1 MDRSPENGSSA
12 TRASPFFKANILWTY
27 FAAFFP
33 LTVHKTVELEPSFV
47 LKTKAKAKPKDAAET
62 ESTKQPVK
70 VKAANGGT
78 SAVSA
83 AAATV
88 VEKVKEDVKDPL
100 DSDWSNASTLASST
114 TTSVIGRIN
123 SLETETDGTEISD
136 DGDTTATSTKANS
149 PTASSNGNG
158 QCTPSLDIIQSST
171 EFAKTDDGGAG
182 SLGIYIFMKDFFFWL
197 LSFLPI
203 IPKSWTGANTDQYER
218 TGKQYIFGYHP
229 HGIIGMGAMGG
240 IATEGA
246 NWSKMFPGVRVS
258 LLTLINQFQIPLYR
272 EYLLALGLA
281 SVSRRSCISL
291 LNKGQ
296 SICIVLGG
304 AQESLVARPGTM
316 DLILEKRKGFVKL
329 AMAVGNTSLVPILGF
344 GENDLYDQVQNDPS
358 SKLFQIQTFLKNKIG
373 FTLPLMHARGIFN
386 YDFGI
391 IPYRRPINIVV
402 GHPIEV
408 PKIEKPTEA
417 QVLHYHGLYV
427 EALFALFDA
436 HKDKF
441 HKDLTGQYPNCV
453 YQDIKAVA

>member
-1 MDRSPENGSSA
+1 M
-12 TRASPFFKANILWTY
+12 L
-27 FAAFFP
+27 
-33 LTVHKTVELEPSFV
+33 
-47 LKTKAKAKPKDAAET
+47 KPKAPLEL
-62 ESTKQPVK
+62 KPPK
-70 VKAANGGT
+70 VRSARTGKAGAVNAGKAA
-78 SAVSA
+78 
-83 AAATV
+83 
-88 VEKVKEDVKDPL
+88 VEEETVKDPL
-100 DSDWSNASTLASST
+100 DSDWSNTSTLASST
-114 TTSVIGRIN
+114 TTSVIGRTN
-123 SLETETDGTEISD
+123 SLETEADAGATETEISD
-136 DGDTTATSTKANS
+136 GDTTTAPSTKASS
-149 PTASSNGNG
+149 PTAAAS
-158 QCTPSLDIIQSST
+158 TPSLEITQSST
-171 EFAKTDDGGAG
+171 EFLTEDDAG
-182 SLGIYIFMKDFFFWL
+182 SLGIYIFLKDFFFWV
-197 LSFLPI
+197 LSLLPI
-203 IPKSWTGANTDQYER
+203 PTPGTKADHYER

-229 HGIIGMGAMGG
+229 HGIIGMGAMGA

-246 NWSKMFPGVRVS
+246 SWSKMFPGIRVS
-258 LLTLINQFQIPLYR
+258 LLTLINQFQVPLYR
-272 EYLLALGLA
+272 EYLLSLGLA
-281 SVSRRSCISL
+281 SVSRRSCIAL

-304 AQESLVARPGTM
+304 AQESLGARPGTM

-329 AMAVGNTSLVPILGF
+329 AMTVGNTSLVPVLGF

-358 SKLFQIQTFLKNKIG
+358 STLFRLQTFLKNKIG

-436 HKDKF
+436 HKEKF
-441 HKDLTGQYPNCV
+441 HKDLTGQYPSCV